1 MVIAPII
8 YIAIFRYTYVHFPER
23 VRIWLDAKTQ
33 KTNQKKREAG
43 FSQKCSHFE
52 LYHPPLS
59 MKRNESI
66 NNLFQYRAR
75 VKQDRKV
82 SCLNQ
87 QSLKNRR
94 HMNIISIKEYTRNI
108 TLKDKSF
115 FSISPIKVFFI
126 LGIYS
131 VWVRYL
137 GWGNFHISNVLI
149 TFTFDAV
156 WLHILLV
163 QHDQLHA
170 WVCLLG
176 FDFKFQWRFHYINI
190 YTNQISRD
198 PHHLLHRNRRK

>member
-1 MVIAPII
+1 MSQLNVSKGMVIAPII

-94 HMNIISIKEYTRNI
+94 YMNIISIKEYTRNI
-108 TLKDKSF
+108 TIKNRSF
-115 FSISPIKVFFI
+115 FYQYYQLNLIKESILHI
-126 LGIYS
+126 
-131 VWVRYL
+131 RYL
-137 GWGNFHISNVLI
+137 
-149 TFTFDAV
+149 
-156 WLHILLV
+156 
-163 QHDQLHA
+163 Q
-170 WVCLLG
+170 C
-176 FDFKFQWRFHYINI
+176 
-190 YTNQISRD
+190 
-198 PHHLLHRNRRK
+198 

>member
-1 MVIAPII
+1 MRMLPFSISQCFPDSRAFLTIFFIMKPLQKSPQQYFFGMSQLNVSKGMVIAPII

-94 HMNIISIKEYTRNI
+94 HMNIISIKEFSRNI
-108 TLKDKSF
+108 TLKNKSF
-115 FSISPIKVFFI
+115 F
-126 LGIYS
+126 
-131 VWVRYL
+131 
-137 GWGNFHISNVLI
+137 
-149 TFTFDAV
+149 
-156 WLHILLV
+156 
-163 QHDQLHA
+163 
-170 WVCLLG
+170 
-176 FDFKFQWRFHYINI
+176 
-190 YTNQISRD
+190 
-198 PHHLLHRNRRK
+198 